1 MADSERYGIL
11 RLLFSFLCMK
21 HSCQGPAVTE
31 SEIGVPRGNP
41 RGGCPLVR
49 GSGGRSPPEAI
60 GVMRASLTIF
70 TLKIELT
77 ISLVNGGVV

>member
-1 MADSERYGIL
+1 M
-11 RLLFSFLCMK
+11 
-21 HSCQGPAVTE
+21 TE
-31 SEIGVPRGNP
+31 SEIGVP